1 VSGIA
6 AAIVILASVMA
17 YFAGV
22 FHPKV
27 DPAPIVGRATPPGP
41 ASLVAVRAV
50 EEPVVA
56 QEPGTLRSRT
66 EAILGARMTASVA
79 EVRVRPG
86 DLVRAG
92 DVLVVLDARE
102 PEARLAQQREAVAA
116 ARARVE
122 ESRAAYRR
130 METLLAR
137 QTVSRAD
144 FDRALAQLR
153 TSEAGLAQAQQLA
166 SEAAVALSHTTP
178 SAPFDGRV
186 VERLVD
192 PGDTV
197 VPGQSLVRLYAP
209 QQMRIEAH
217 VPESLAATLVP
228 GAVLHARVEALGREL
243 EVTVD
248 EIVPS
253 ADPGSRSFLVKAR
266 LPADPGLYPGM
277 FARLLLRAG
286 VARRIYVPESAVVR
300 VGQLEFAY
308 ALVAGEVQRR
318 QVRTAGE
325 PRDGQVEI
333 RSGLDEGEQVLRNP
347 VSPPR

>member
-92 DVLVVLDARE
+92 DVLVVLD
-102 PEARLAQQREAVAA
+102 
-116 ARARVE
+116 ARVE